1 MCMLYLMK
9 KFFKK
14 VKIDFTG
21 ISLTSLFCGV
31 TLSLASLAASGV
43 NKKLSPPKL
52 DTAFKVAIWLQLVS
66 TVIGSVCVAVFLLSI
81 SIVPLKKLLTKFGK
95 AYLVASAAVVLL
107 LEVVALNLYMVMRM
121 TLGDKASADP
131 DLGLW
136 SGLLIAGTVVLGPS
150 LMITMAPKNE
160 STNENVYKEL
170 IDP

>member
-1 MCMLYLMK
+1 MK

-31 TLSLASLAASGV
+31 TLSLASLATSGV
-43 NKKLSPPKL
+43 DKKLSPHKL
-52 DTAFKVAIWLQLVS
+52 DTAFKAAIWLQLIG
-66 TVIGSVCVAVFLLSI
+66 TVVGSVCVAVFLLSM
-81 SIVPLKKLLTKFGK
+81 SIVPLKKVLVKFGK
-95 AYLVASAAVVLL
+95 AYLVASAGVVLL

-150 LMITMAPKNE
+150 LMITMAPKSE
-160 STNENVYKEL
+160 ETTENVYKEL